1 MLSCLCPKICSVC
14 FNVCVWVMVKTKSVK
29 MQNEKITKQLHIQPI
44 SIKKA
49 FNTVFLLL
57 PAIELL
63 KCHKHE
69 LIFFFRKYF
78 CHKIKSIWGK
88 FTIWGML
95 FKCHYR
101 PVCIKAKT
109 RQKKKKGIYRRFYWQ
124 TLLFKVTYIYQVNSR
139 SHDLAVSSAMLD
151 CLRKVTC
158 KNIKFCFGQTKL

>member
-95 FKCHYR
+95 FKYHYR
-101 PVCIKAKT
+101 PVCIKDKT
-109 RQKKKKGIYRRFYWQ
+109 RQSKKKKVFTDAFIGRRFYSKWHTFIKLIPDPM
-124 TLLFKVTYIYQVNSR
+124 TLLFLVPCSTVWER
-139 SHDLAVSSAMLD
+139 
-151 CLRKVTC
+151 
-158 KNIKFCFGQTKL
+158 